1 MKRVFP
7 HFERLPVREPFRLD
21 LTVDALRR
29 LATNTVDVVS
39 DNGAYYRAFETGTG
53 VVAVRVTQPEPSILC
68 VESSSE
74 APAQE
79 VLALVA
85 RMLGTEVDLRAWMR
99 RAASVPWLA
108 PIARA
113 LRGVKP
119 PRYPSLWE
127 ACTHAIVFQQISIHA
142 AASIMRRLIGLIGI
156 PVHVD
161 GMELLPFPSAG
172 ALLRANETQLRSA
185 GLSANK
191 AAHLHAVARA
201 LEAGEVTGEE
211 IEALPTSQAA
221 ERLVQ
226 LRGIGPW
233 SASVVLLRGF
243 GRLDTFPMRD
253 SGVARTAALLSGN
266 PDVNL
271 NTVLERLGPT
281 RGMLYY
287 HLLLGRLRN
296 LTPARKD

>member
-1 MKRVFP
+1 LKSVFP

-21 LTVDALRR
+21 LTADALRR
-29 LATNTVDVVS
+29 LAANTVDVVS
-39 DNGAYYRAFETGTG
+39 ADGAYYRAFETRTG
-53 VVAVRVTQPEPSILC
+53 VVAVRVTQPDRPILC
-68 VESSSE
+68 VEST
-74 APAQE
+74 AGLAND
-79 VLALVA
+79 VLGLVA
-85 RMLGTEVDLRAWMR
+85 RMLGTEVDLRSWSR

-127 ACTHAIVFQQISIHA
+127 ACAHAIVFQQISIHA
-142 AASIMRRLIGLIGI
+142 AASIMRRLIGLIGS
-156 PVHVD
+156 PVRVD
-161 GMELLPFPSAG
+161 GIELIPFPSAA

-185 GLSANK
+185 GLSINK
-191 AAHLHAVARA
+191 VAHLRAVAHA

-211 IEALPTSQAA
+211 IEALPTLQAA

-253 SGVARTAALLSGN
+253 SGVARTAVLLSGD
-266 PDVNL
+266 PGVNL
-271 NTVLERLGPT
+271 NEALERLGPT

>member
-1 MKRVFP
+1 MKSVFP

-39 DNGAYYRAFETGTG
+39 DDGAYYRAFETGKG
-53 VVAVRVTQPEPSILC
+53 VVAVRVTQPKPSILC
-68 VESSSE
+68 VESSGGPTE
-74 APAQE
+74 D
-79 VLALVA
+79 VLAVVA
-85 RMLGTEVDLRAWMR
+85 RMLGTEVDLGSWMR

-127 ACTHAIVFQQISIHA
+127 ACAHAIVFQQISIHA
-142 AASIMRRLIGLIGI
+142 AASIMRRLIGIIGV

-161 GMELLPFPSAG
+161 RVELVPFPSAA
-172 ALLRANETQLRSA
+172 ALLSANEAQLRSA
-185 GLSANK
+185 GLSTNK
-191 AAHLHAVARA
+191 VAHLRAVARA
-201 LEAGEVTGEE
+201 LEAGEVTSEE
-211 IEALPTSQAA
+211 IEALPTLQAA

-243 GRLDTFPMRD
+243 GRLDTFPLRD
-253 SGVARTAALLSGN
+253 SGVARTAAMLSGD

>member
-1 MKRVFP
+1 
-7 HFERLPVREPFRLD
+7 
-21 LTVDALRR
+21 
-29 LATNTVDVVS
+29 
-39 DNGAYYRAFETGTG
+39 
-53 VVAVRVTQPEPSILC
+53 
-68 VESSSE
+68 
-74 APAQE
+74 
-79 VLALVA
+79 
-85 RMLGTEVDLRAWMR
+85 
-99 RAASVPWLA
+99 
-108 PIARA
+108 
-113 LRGVKP
+113 
-119 PRYPSLWE
+119 
-127 ACTHAIVFQQISIHA
+127 
-142 AASIMRRLIGLIGI
+142 
-156 PVHVD
+156 D

-191 AAHLHAVARA
+191 VAHLHAVARA